1 MTAENF
7 VMYKNCLFNGRK
19 ELTSKAGK
27 QYTKFN
33 FVYQDKVISL
43 FPPLFNDDLSD
54 KMEALK
60 ENERYTLCYKA
71 CVNRNGDASLQ
82 LHDIHTEQ

>member
-1 MTAENF
+1 MTTENL
-7 VMYKNCLFNGRK
+7 VMYDNCLFNGRK

-33 FVYQDKVISL
+33 FVFQDKVISL
-43 FPPLFNDDLSD
+43 FPPLFNDELSR
-54 KMEALK
+54 KMEALSV
-60 ENERYTLCYKA
+60 NERYTLCYKA

-82 LHDIHTEQ
+82 LFDIQSGQ